1 MYRFLTRKRLANI
14 KLILGYDLN
23 EDLCLA
29 EIFDYMNAREE
40 MLRKRD
46 AGKG

>member
-14 KLILGYDLN
+14 KLILGYDMN

-29 EIFDYMNAREE
+29 EIFDFLNAREE
-40 MLRKRD
+40 MLRQRD
-46 AGKG
+46 AARK

>member
-14 KLILGYDLN
+14 KLILGYDMN

-29 EIFDYMNAREE
+29 EIFDFLDAREKD
-40 MLRKRD
+40 LRKKN
-46 AGKG
+46 AGKR

>member
-14 KLILGYDLN
+14 KLILGYDMN

-29 EIFDYMNAREE
+29 ELFDFLDAREE
-40 MLRKRD
+40 DLRKKS

>member
-1 MYRFLTRKRLANI
+1 MSRFLTRKRLANI

-29 EIFDYMNAREE
+29 EIFDFLDAREE
-40 MLRKRD
+40 MIRKRD
-46 AGKG
+46 AHKK

>member
-14 KLILGYDLN
+14 KLILGYDMN

-29 EIFDYMNAREE
+29 EIFDFLNAREE
-40 MLRKRD
+40 DLRKKNARN
-46 AGKG
+46 G

>member
-14 KLILGYDLN
+14 KLILGYDMN

-29 EIFDYMNAREE
+29 EIFDYLNAREE
-40 MLRKRD
+40 SLRKKN
-46 AGKG
+46 AGKR

>member
-14 KLILGYDLN
+14 KLILGYDMN

-29 EIFDYMNAREE
+29 EIFDYLNAREE
-40 MLRKRD
+40 DLRKKNAR
-46 AGKG
+46 KR